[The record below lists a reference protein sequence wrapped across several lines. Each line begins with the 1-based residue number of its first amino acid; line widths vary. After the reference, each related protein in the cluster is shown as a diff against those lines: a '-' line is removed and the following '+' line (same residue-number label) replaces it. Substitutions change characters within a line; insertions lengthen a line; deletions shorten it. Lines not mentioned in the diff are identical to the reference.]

1 MNARDEL
8 GFERRLEDPARLRD
22 REVAAVAEHVAEP
35 CSCNMRVGAP
45 ARHLLGV
52 GPEPGASV
60 GGLGVGGQEGDLD
73 PRQVF
78 AIAEALEDARS
89 LELAL
94 ALEVIARL
102 RLDGGGAALEPST
115 QPVRGRLLERCRSR
129 GPRGVDGGH
138 DASARL
144 LVRDVA
150 EQVEGLLSLTPAP
163 CDVLVVIADHGGLLD
178 DACAGAR
185 EQAADVVQAPHFE
198 TTVLPPTITLVTSRA
213 VQQNMRLP
221 RSICRH

>member
-1 MNARDEL
+1 MTAPAAISSLTGGSLPIDSAVPGARVATTPARATRARKLVGMNARDEL

-102 RLDGGGAALEPST
+102 RLDGGGAALEPAT

-144 LVRDVA
+144 
-150 EQVEGLLSLTPAP
+150 
-163 CDVLVVIADHGGLLD
+163 
-178 DACAGAR
+178 
-185 EQAADVVQAPHFE
+185 
-198 TTVLPPTITLVTSRA
+198 
-213 VQQNMRLP
+213 
-221 RSICRH
+221 RHLFV